1 MTSIRSD
8 VIVLPPDT
16 LDRNSSSMRNMVTGA
31 AATQDLWT
39 WPAIAIVSSD
49 DATPINM
56 TVAAGHGF
64 KDGDSVTVAGH
75 DNVDANGTW
84 VLGNVTGTTFDLV
97 GSVGTPLS
105 LGTAVGTVDYATP
118 AERPKTKVWVTF
130 EAVTNDAYIRVGES
144 AAAGTTVDNGYYL
157 KVGTPTRF
165 YLTPSKHTTVDA
177 YAPAGAGVLKW
188 YVSSPPCER
197 ERI

>member
-16 LDRNSSSMRNMVTGA
+16 LDRNSSSMRHMVTGA
-31 AATQDLWT
+31 AATHDLWT

-75 DNVDANGTW
+75 DNTDANGTW
-84 VLGNVTGTTFDLV
+84 VLGNVTATTFDLV

-105 LGTAVGTVDYATP
+105 LGTAVGTIDYETP
-118 AERPKTKVWVTF
+118 AEKPKTKVWVTF
-130 EAVTNDAYIRVGES
+130 EAVANDCYIRIGEVAS
-144 AAAGTTVDNGYYL
+144 AGTTALNGYFL
-157 KVGTPTRF
+157 AIGIPTRF
-165 YLTPSKHTTVDA
+165 YLTPSKHVQVDA
-177 YAPAGAGVLKW
+177 YATGAGALKW